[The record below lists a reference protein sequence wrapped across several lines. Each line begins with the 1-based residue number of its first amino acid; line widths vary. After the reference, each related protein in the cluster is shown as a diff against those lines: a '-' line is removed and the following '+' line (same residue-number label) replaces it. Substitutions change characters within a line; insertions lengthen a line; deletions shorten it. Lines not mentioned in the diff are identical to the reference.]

1 MDAPLSERP
10 AILER
15 ACGDDASLRA
25 EVEALL
31 DADAAGDDDV
41 MAGLGAAVAA
51 VAGEVDDTAVELA
64 EVGLARGAMVDGR
77 YEVKEVLGRGGMGV
91 VVGAEHTGLG
101 EPVALK
107 VLKPGAMTSERARRR
122 FIREARA
129 AAKMRSPHVVAVR
142 DVGTLSSGAPYLVMD
157 RLHGVDLATV
167 IEQRGALPVDEASL
181 IVLQVCEALA
191 TAHRRGVIHRDI
203 KPANIFLE
211 RAEHGEV
218 AVKLLDFGISKVVD
232 EGDTLTG
239 TSDLVGSPAYMSPEQ
254 LRASRDVDVRA
265 DVWSLG
271 VVFYEMLAGARPFRA
286 DSVADVSMM
295 ILVEAPSPLPEAL
308 PARVGDIVARCLRKR
323 REDRFSSVGTL
334 AAAVAPLAGAE
345 GLRGAGRVQTI
356 LGARPA
362 PTPEP
367 FDLADTVAAEED
379 A

>member
-254 LRASRDVDVRA
+254 
-265 DVWSLG
+265 
-271 VVFYEMLAGARPFRA
+271 
-286 DSVADVSMM
+286 
-295 ILVEAPSPLPEAL
+295 
-308 PARVGDIVARCLRKR
+308 
-323 REDRFSSVGTL
+323 
-334 AAAVAPLAGAE
+334 
-345 GLRGAGRVQTI
+345 
-356 LGARPA
+356 
-362 PTPEP
+362 
-367 FDLADTVAAEED
+367 
-379 A
+379 